1 MRNGGMSIPPLLLPS
16 ITDSVWFSAST
27 VLDEDA
33 QLAALELTYEQ
44 QLLLMRNLNS
54 DLPVV
59 GREGRS
65 NPATAADDATVVDDE
80 DEPEDDVRNVPV
92 LAAPRIPSSPRLRA
106 CASASRRTKMVR
118 RRWTMSCR
126 RRQRRRSLMA
136 TKQSQSI
143 ELLAPTLGD
152 ILPSHTQN
160 LLTRKYPRA

>member
-80 DEPEDDVRNVPV
+80 DEPEDDDEDGEEE
-92 LAAPRIPSSPRLRA
+92 
-106 CASASRRTKMVR
+106 MDD
-118 RRWTMSCR
+118 
-126 RRQRRRSLMA
+126 
-136 TKQSQSI
+136 
-143 ELLAPTLGD
+143 ELQEETEEEEFDGD
-152 ILPSHTQN
+152 QTEPE
-160 LLTRKYPRA
+160 Y